1 MSQDTKNEYNIENEK
16 DYILLMKSGMMWVFH
31 PELTGQWSVDKI
43 TILGEKSEE
52 RMKAIGQNGN
62 DGLHYSTK
70 ANHSAD
76 ALSYVHNLTF
86 EGGMITNNEFQEV
99 DSAGGYVKG
108 TSSGD
113 TIHTPHLLGDV
124 PNIDFGDLSKYIS
137 EPIIGTKEEDTSE
150 IVTKAQDRKA
160 TPVFMGVLKY
170 FPNALKEVAKCSKAG
185 NDQHHPDKPLH
196 WDMAKSKDE
205 LDALTRHLIDHG
217 VDPIDDDGVL
227 HLAKV
232 AWRAL
237 AALERHLTDKY

>member
-1 MSQDTKNEYNIENEK
+1 MSQDTKNEYNIENEQ
-16 DYILLMKSGMMWVFH
+16 DYILLMKSGMMFVFH

-43 TILGEKSEE
+43 TILGEQSEE

-70 ANHSAD
+70 TDHSAD
-76 ALSYVHNLTF
+76 ALSYVYNMTF
-86 EGGMITNNEFQEV
+86 EDGILKDSGFQEV
-99 DSAGGYVKG
+99 DSAGGYVRD

-113 TIHTPHLLGDV
+113 TIRTPHLLGNF
-124 PNIDFGDLSKYIS
+124 PNIDFSNFRHRN
-137 EPIIGTKEEDTSE
+137 EPIIGTKEDETSE

-185 NDQHHPDKPLH
+185 NDQHPPDKPLH